1 MRYASCFFSLGLA
14 LAAGCVADPVPYY
27 QVRRTEPGGLSTDE
41 IVKLAKAGTS
51 DAIIIEKINSTGVA
65 VKPTAEQLAD
75 LKKEGVSDAVL
86 NAMTTAS
93 RPSTNT
99 RTRILITITGT
110 PTTTATAP
118 IGPVGTGTATP
129 ITGIVT
135 TTIPVTIT
143 PRPILREG
151 TPSERTV
158 TEGRGGPDDGPFGFI
173 LLGPRH
179 LETGPISEVAGS
191 NSIPLETD

>member
-86 NAMTTAS
+86 NAMTTAKVIEPKES
-93 RPSTNT
+93 VETVYQYPYSYPYYNYGYPYYYGYGPYWPSGYWYGYPYYGYRYHYYPSYYHSTAYPARGYAV
-99 RTRILITITGT
+99 RTY
-110 PTTTATAP
+110 
-118 IGPVGTGTATP
+118 
-129 ITGIVT
+129 
-135 TTIPVTIT
+135 
-143 PRPILREG
+143 
-151 TPSERTV
+151 
-158 TEGRGGPDDGPFGFI
+158 
-173 LLGPRH
+173 RH
-179 LETGPISEVAGS
+179 
-191 NSIPLETD
+191 